1 MIMAITALKITAS
14 QWSLTVARAFVTP
27 KKLCGT
33 VTMTPNT

>member
-1 MIMAITALKITAS
+1 MIMTITALKITAS

-27 KKLCGT
+27 KKFRGM